1 MAKHAGLTEAEVIAL
16 HTGREYRIYMLGF
29 LPGFPYLGGL
39 DERLFTPRL
48 NTPRTAIPAGAVGIG
63 GEQTGIYPIA
73 SPGGWQLIG
82 RTPRK
87 LFDPKSGALPYT
99 AGDRIKF
106 ETHHRGGICS
116 PGGKG
121 GHDMSI
127 TVLDP
132 GPLTTVQD
140 AGRVGYAAQGYRSCG
155 AADGY
160 TYRLGNVLVG
170 NDPGAAVLECTL
182 RGAALRFET
191 DTVFALTGAESPA
204 ALDSTPIPYYAPLL
218 AKAGSV
224 LQMGAAKTG
233 LRSYLAVGGG
243 IATPPVLGSR
253 ATDVKC
259 GIGGLEGR
267 KLTAGDTLP
276 IGSCDTAALW
286 QAITAK
292 RLDRPLRDKAVCG
305 GLHPMRVQ
313 GTQMLPMLRAVPGPQ
328 DAAFTVQGRQDF
340 IHGIYTLT
348 PDCDRMACKL
358 AGTPLQMR
366 RGADILSDGIVPGS
380 VQVSADGQ
388 PIVMLA
394 DHQTT
399 GGYAKIATV
408 ISADLPALAQLRP
421 GQRVCF
427 TFVTPSRAVQAA
439 PAAGG
444 PVAAGKRSLVKEG
457 ARYELFRISPG

>member
-1 MAKHAGLTEAEVIAL
+1 
-16 HTGREYRIYMLGF
+16 
-29 LPGFPYLGGL
+29 
-39 DERLFTPRL
+39 
-48 NTPRTAIPAGAVGIG
+48 
-63 GEQTGIYPIA
+63 
-73 SPGGWQLIG
+73 
-82 RTPRK
+82 
-87 LFDPKSGALPYT
+87 
-99 AGDRIKF
+99 
-106 ETHHRGGICS
+106 
-116 PGGKG
+116 
-121 GHDMSI
+121 MSI

-160 TYRLGNVLVG
+160 AYRLGNVLVG

-204 ALDSTPIPYYAPLL
+204 ALDSTPVPYYAPLL

-286 QAITAK
+286 QTITAK
-292 RLDRPLRDKAVCG
+292 RLDRPLRDKALT
-305 GLHPMRVQ
+305 LH
-313 GTQMLPMLRAVPGPQ
+313 L
-328 DAAFTVQGRQDF
+328 
-340 IHGIYTLT
+340 
-348 PDCDRMACKL
+348 
-358 AGTPLQMR
+358 
-366 RGADILSDGIVPGS
+366 
-380 VQVSADGQ
+380 
-388 PIVMLA
+388 
-394 DHQTT
+394 TT
-399 GGYAKIATV
+399 G
-408 ISADLPALAQLRP
+408 S
-421 GQRVCF
+421 
-427 TFVTPSRAVQAA
+427 
-439 PAAGG
+439 
-444 PVAAGKRSLVKEG
+444 
-457 ARYELFRISPG
+457 

>member
-1 MAKHAGLTEAEVIAL
+1 
-16 HTGREYRIYMLGF
+16 
-29 LPGFPYLGGL
+29 
-39 DERLFTPRL
+39 
-48 NTPRTAIPAGAVGIG
+48 
-63 GEQTGIYPIA
+63 
-73 SPGGWQLIG
+73 
-82 RTPRK
+82 
-87 LFDPKSGALPYT
+87 
-99 AGDRIKF
+99 
-106 ETHHRGGICS
+106 
-116 PGGKG
+116 
-121 GHDMSI
+121 MSI

-313 GTQMLPMLRAVPGPQ
+313 GTQMLPLLRAVPGPQ
-328 DAAFTVQGRQDF
+328 DAAFTVQGRQDQP
-340 IHGIYTLT
+340 G
-348 PDCDRMACKL
+348 
-358 AGTPLQMR
+358 
-366 RGADILSDGIVPGS
+366 VP
-380 VQVSADGQ
+380 
-388 PIVMLA
+388 
-394 DHQTT
+394 QT
-399 GGYAKIATV
+399 
-408 ISADLPALAQLRP
+408 
-421 GQRVCF
+421 
-427 TFVTPSRAVQAA
+427 AA
-439 PAAGG
+439 
-444 PVAAGKRSLVKEG
+444 
-457 ARYELFRISPG
+457 